1 MKKITLLITACCLL
15 IASHL
20 FAQRNCGTTEYM
32 QQQIQ
37 NNPQLLQVMDAIEQ
51 HTHEFEQT
59 YQPGG
64 RTVITIPV
72 VFHVVYNTAAQNI
85 SDALIYAQIDQLNKD
100 FARLNS
106 DTSNTPAV
114 FKSLGANTGIQ
125 FCLAKRDPNGNPTTG
140 IIRKSTTVTSFS
152 TNDNIKRSAN
162 GGDDPWPA
170 SSYLNIWSGNLSGGL
185 LGYAQF
191 PGGSEATDGVVL
203 LYSSIGSMT
212 TPGTATN
219 YNLGRTATHEVGH
232 WLNLRHIWGDA
243 TCGNDLVND
252 TPVHYTSNGGCPA
265 HPKSNSCGTSAEMFM
280 NYMDYT
286 YDNCMNIFTI
296 GQSARMNALF
306 ASGGARAS
314 IASSLGCVPPS
325 GGTTCGTPAGLSA
338 SAITTSSAT
347 ISWGAVSGSSSYN
360 VQYKTSTASTWTTTS
375 TTSTSLTLT
384 GLSSST
390 TYNYQVQA
398 VCSGTAGSYSSV
410 ASFTTSTPASTCSDV
425 YEPNNSISAA
435 KTISVNTS
443 IQALIGASGDNDYY
457 KFTTTTAAPKIRV
470 QLTNLPLDYDI
481 RLYNSSGTQIGI
493 SQNGGTTPEQIVY
506 NGSSAAATYYV
517 RVYGYNGAYSA
528 SSCYTLTVN
537 TQASNFKDDGTS
549 ITEEEL
555 SFINVYPN
563 PNAGNFN
570 IDYFS
575 KNPAMLNVYIMDL
588 TGRTI
593 FSTTQEVFDGM
604 NTFQLNLPDLTNG
617 MYLMNIVN
625 GDDRLMKRFIV
636 QK

>member
-1 MKKITLLITACCLL
+1 
-15 IASHL
+15 
-20 FAQRNCGTTEYM
+20 
-32 QQQIQ
+32 
-37 NNPQLLQVMDAIEQ
+37 
-51 HTHEFEQT
+51 
-59 YQPGG
+59 
-64 RTVITIPV
+64 
-72 VFHVVYNTAAQNI
+72 
-85 SDALIYAQIDQLNKD
+85 
-100 FARLNS
+100 
-106 DTSNTPAV
+106 
-114 FKSLGANTGIQ
+114 
-125 FCLAKRDPNGNPTTG
+125 
-140 IIRKSTTVTSFS
+140 
-152 TNDNIKRSAN
+152 
-162 GGDDPWPA
+162 
-170 SSYLNIWSGNLSGGL
+170 
-185 LGYAQF
+185 
-191 PGGSEATDGVVL
+191 
-203 LYSSIGSMT
+203 
-212 TPGTATN
+212 
-219 YNLGRTATHEVGH
+219 
-232 WLNLRHIWGDA
+232 
-243 TCGNDLVND
+243 
-252 TPVHYTSNGGCPA
+252 
-265 HPKSNSCGTSAEMFM
+265 
-280 NYMDYT
+280 
-286 YDNCMNIFTI
+286 
-296 GQSARMNALF
+296 
-306 ASGGARAS
+306 
-314 IASSLGCVPPS
+314 
-325 GGTTCGTPAGLSA
+325 
-338 SAITTSSAT
+338 
-347 ISWGAVSGSSSYN
+347 
-360 VQYKTSTASTWTTTS
+360 
-375 TTSTSLTLT
+375 
-384 GLSSST
+384 
-390 TYNYQVQA
+390 VQA

-506 NGSSAAATYYV
+506 NSSSAAATYYV

-563 PNAGNFN
+563 PNAGNFS

-617 MYLMNIVN
+617 MYFMNIVN
-625 GDDRLMKRFIV
+625 GDDRRMKRFIV